1 MANSLK
7 EGLVNTEQVVVTEEL
22 TAQKIGSGLLP
33 VYATPM
39 MIALM
44 ENTCAKCAQPFLS
57 KDEGTV
63 GISVEIKHTRATP
76 VGQTVVCHC
85 RLVQIDRR
93 RLVFEVKCEDD
104 LGEIGSGKHERFV
117 IDNQK
122 FMQKIEESRKP
133 V

>member
-44 ENTCAKCAQPFLS
+44 ENTCAKCAQPFLN

-122 FMQKIEESRKP
+122 FMQKIEESRKS